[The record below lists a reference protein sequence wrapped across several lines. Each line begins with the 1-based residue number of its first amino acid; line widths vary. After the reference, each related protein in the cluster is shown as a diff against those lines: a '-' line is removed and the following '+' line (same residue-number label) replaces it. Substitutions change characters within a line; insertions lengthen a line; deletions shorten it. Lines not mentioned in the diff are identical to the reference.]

1 MYLDSPAGVGMSY
14 SLNKSD
20 YITGDLKTAADAH
33 KFLLKVLRFSKAF
46 PSVIHFARGT
56 L

>member
-20 YITGDLKTAADAH
+20 YATGDMKTAADAH
-33 KFLLKVLRFSKAF
+33 TFLLKVI
-46 PSVIHFARGT
+46 PSPVALIMIHPRIN
-56 L
+56 